1 MSKLL
6 EQKRRGARRGPPRRD
21 RVLNAAFWAG
31 SGAWILEQVGW
42 IGDQPIGLA
51 LLIAMAGLGRHAI
64 TVPFLRRARPLLA
77 PGMRSIPLP
86 ELMHAPAGRHV
97 HVRGRIRAL
106 EPMSTYLGEI
116 DNAVYSH
123 VELVGTSEKLL
134 AHRDFRVY
142 HTRMRDFLLV
152 DDSGATV
159 EIRMDDAE
167 VKQPR
172 RTLYLHDQRVA
183 WELLKQVGGLR
194 PARLH
199 RPVITEHWL
208 ADGDEIEVLGTVERE
223 PDQRQEALPR
233 ELPTRPVLVS
243 SRGRPLTVQLLRG
256 R

>member
-1 MSKLL
+1 MF
-6 EQKRRGARRGPPRRD
+6 
-21 RVLNAAFWAG
+21 NAAFWAG
-31 SGAWILEQVGW
+31 SGIWFLDKVGW
-42 IGDQPIGLA
+42 IADQPLGLGLLIPLA
-51 LLIAMAGLGRHAI
+51 LLGRDAI
-64 TVPFLRRARPLLA
+64 TIPFLRRERPLLP
-77 PGMRSIPLP
+77 PGARSIPLP
-86 ELMHAPAGRHV
+86 ELMPMPAGRHV

-134 AHRDFRVY
+134 AHRDICVH

-152 DDSGATV
+152 DDFGETV
-159 EIRMDDAE
+159 EIRLDHAE
-167 VKQPR
+167 VKLPR

-183 WELLKQVGGLR
+183 WELLEETGGLR

-208 ADGDEIEVLGTVERE
+208 ADGDEIEVLGMVERE

-243 SRGRPLTVQLLRG
+243 ARGRPLTVQLVHTR
-256 R
+256 